1 VIPFEKFT
9 DRAKEALQAAQEVL
23 LDTKQVQ
30 LDTEHVLY
38 GLLTVENS
46 LATEVLKLAG
56 ADPERA
62 VDKVK
67 RAIQQRPQV
76 ETHGGVAQIYITP
89 ETARLFDAAFDE
101 AKQMGDE
108 FIGSEHLLLA
118 FFELREGA
126 GHRLLTSFG
135 LTKEKVYAALK
146 EIRGH
151 RKVDSAQAEET
162 YQSLKRF
169 TIDLTEKARQGKI
182 DPVIGRERETNRVI
196 EILLRRQ
203 KNNPVL
209 IGDPGVGKT
218 AVVEG
223 LALRIAEKRVPE
235 PLLDKRVLQ
244 LDMARLIAGSKF
256 RGEFEDRLKAVLD
269 EIEKSKRNVILFID
283 EMHTVVGAGAA
294 EGAMDASNILKPA
307 LARGDLQAIGA
318 TTISEYRKYVEK
330 DPALERRF
338 QPVTIE
344 EPTVADTVEI
354 LRGIRER
361 YEKHHGLT
369 ISDEALEAA
378 AALSSRYITDR
389 FLPDKAIDLVDE
401 AASRCRLR
409 ALSATAKLSEL
420 KNQQEELARRERE
433 AADAE
438 NWEEAARLKQEQLV
452 LQKEVDEERQRLQ
465 GTAHEVCVTE
475 DDIAEIVSEWSGVP
489 VSRLTQTE
497 AERLL
502 NMEQELA
509 KSIVGQEQAVR
520 AVSEVIRRAKSGLSD
535 PSRPLGSFIFL
546 GPTGVGKTELVK
558 VLADY
563 LFGSRENIVRIDMSE
578 YMEKYSVSR
587 LIGAPPG
594 YVGYDEGGQL
604 TEQVRRRPFSIVLL
618 DEIEKAHPDVY
629 NILLQVLDDGRL
641 TDNKGVTVNFRNTVI
656 IMTSN
661 LGSAEIAAMSEGKGS
676 DELEALYP
684 KMHDAVFEKLKQTLR
699 PEFLNRIDEI
709 VVFHSLNHEQVK
721 QIVRLILKELEARL
735 QERDVTVT
743 YSEAALDALAESGF
757 SATFGARPLR
767 RAIQRSI
774 VNPLSEKLIAGE
786 IADGSS
792 VAVDCRDGEFLFEVA
807 PGGASE

>member
-661 LGSAEIAAMSEGKGS
+661 LGSAEIAAMSEGKSS

>member
-62 VDKVK
+62 IDKVK

-401 AASRCRLR
+401 AACRCRLR

>member
-62 VDKVK
+62 IDKVK

>member
-1 VIPFEKFT
+1 
-9 DRAKEALQAAQEVL
+9 
-23 LDTKQVQ
+23 VQ

-62 VDKVK
+62 IDKVK

>member
-1 VIPFEKFT
+1 MIPFEKFT

-62 VDKVK
+62 IDKVK